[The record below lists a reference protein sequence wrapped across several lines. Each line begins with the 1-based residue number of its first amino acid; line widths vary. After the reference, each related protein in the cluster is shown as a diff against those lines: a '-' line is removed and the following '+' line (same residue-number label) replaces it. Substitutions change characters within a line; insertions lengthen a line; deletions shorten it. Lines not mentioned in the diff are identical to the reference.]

1 LTAGEFE
8 RIAPMPQPRLNSVQT
23 GGIAALGPDLVPSGF
38 VKQDR
43 SGQVAVTFQGLEGDR
58 QADLSAHGGPE
69 KAVYGYAS
77 AHYPA
82 WSAEFPALA
91 ASFRLCGAL
100 GENLTIAGLEERDI
114 CVGDVHAIGSAL
126 LQVCQPRQ
134 PCFKLALRHNEKKLP
149 KAMVRSGRAG
159 WYYRVLQ
166 EGELSAGD
174 AVVLQDRPHPE
185 FAFTRLIEIVYY
197 GKATR
202 AELLRMTQM
211 PELASQWREAAM
223 MRLG

>member
-1 LTAGEFE
+1 
-8 RIAPMPQPRLNSVQT
+8 M
-23 GGIAALGPDLVPSGF
+23 PSGF
-38 VKQDR
+38 VKRDR

-58 QADLSAHGGPE
+58 QADLTAHGGPE
-69 KAVYGYAS
+69 KAVYGYAD

-91 ASFRLCGAL
+91 AGFRLGGAM

-134 PCFKLALRHNEKKLP
+134 PCFKLALRHGEKMLP

-166 EGELSAGD
+166 EGALSAGD
-174 AVVLQDRPHPE
+174 AVVLHDRPHPD
-185 FAFTRLIEIVYY
+185 FAFTRLIEIVYH

-202 AELLRMTQM
+202 AELLRMTRM